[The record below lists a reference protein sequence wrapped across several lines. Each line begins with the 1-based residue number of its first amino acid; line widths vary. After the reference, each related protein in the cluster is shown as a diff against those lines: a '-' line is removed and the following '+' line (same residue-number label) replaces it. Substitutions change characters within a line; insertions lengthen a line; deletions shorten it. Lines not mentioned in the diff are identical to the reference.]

1 MAPVARCLLLTTNV
15 TLWTVGAA
23 LLSGGLV
30 ALLRPEWEISRVLL
44 DDDSGRPP
52 AEIAG
57 FYVVSGGMLLLI
69 SMLGCGRLLRRALC
83 MDGGVRELDVAGDG
97 CIDRL
102 SGTAT
107 QRLHS
112 RNECVHALCPPNET
126 RCSRRWSTPWIG
138 FSRFELLYTK
148 TLRFVHNIVLQL
160 NEEVATLPTLLYLFS
175 TKTWEKRS
183 RSQVCHGVKT
193 SLVCTKNF
201 DVNSRRHWSIL
212 VQSLAVFVLLVTL
225 TLATTVCCKVR
236 ARRGYLA
243 VPL

>member
-69 SMLGCGRLLRRALC
+69 SMLGCGGSCGERYAWMVVYVSLMAL
-83 MDGGVRELDVAGDG
+83 V
-97 CIDRL
+97 
-102 SGTAT
+102 TA
-107 QRLHS
+107 
-112 RNECVHALCPPNET
+112 ALT
-126 RCSRRWSTPWIG
+126 VYLG
-138 FSRFELLYTK
+138 
-148 TLRFVHNIVLQL
+148 LQL
-160 NEEVATLPTLLYLFS
+160 NACIKE
-175 TKTWEKRS
+175 R
-183 RSQVCHGVKT
+183 
-193 SLVCTKNF
+193 VCTKNF